1 MKELFETNFMASIV
15 MIDIASQSV
24 LEFRIFSALILI
36 ETPSAT

>member
-24 LEFRIFSALILI
+24 LEFWRIKINNI
-36 ETPSAT
+36 Y